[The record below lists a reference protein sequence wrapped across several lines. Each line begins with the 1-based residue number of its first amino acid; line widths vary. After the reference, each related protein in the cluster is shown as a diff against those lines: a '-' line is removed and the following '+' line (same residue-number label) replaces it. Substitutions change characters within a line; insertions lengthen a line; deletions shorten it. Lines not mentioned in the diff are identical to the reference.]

1 MSVAI
6 VDYVGME
13 GAVCPAEKAC
23 LAWYWV
29 CGDSETA
36 EGAMATEGDDSA
48 MGGYCA
54 TDKATELGVER
65 GM

>member
-1 MSVAI
+1 MYVAG
-6 VDYVGME
+6 VDYGGME
-13 GAVCPAEKAC
+13 GAVWLIEKAY

-36 EGAMATEGDDSA
+36 EGAMAAESDDSA